1 MYVSI
6 MLMNLYDTLVC
17 IVSYQKKNLYA
28 LDDTCI
34 YVLKLGFDL
43 SLKVVLLVFKQNYWT
58 SYHGLIKQ
66 CYL

>member
-6 MLMNLYDTLVC
+6 MLMNLYDALVC
-17 IVSYQKKNLYA
+17 IVSYQKNKIKLYA
-28 LDDTCI
+28 SDDTLI

-58 SYHGLIKQ
+58 SYHGLIK
-66 CYL
+66 